1 MGRTLLRSLH
11 NKLLVLQGRFVHK
24 LKLALITGFSFI
36 ILMGGISQRHVIG
49 CQLITPSGYSEIEPN
64 MFFSPSINSNQSD
77 ELLSNINLAKSR
89 INSTFGSMIS
99 SPKVIITVTENEAVN
114 FGSNPYGVAHL
125 SVLGQC
131 IVLGPEGQ
139 NVDVIAHEYM
149 HAEVHHRVGWLNYLL
164 NVPVWFM
171 EGLAT
176 LVDFRKPYLLE
187 NIDLTRNEVN
197 SVKHQTFNHT
207 GIKHYQAA
215 RVLASDVNKSK
226 LYENLEKLKQ
236 GQNINSLFAM

>member
-1 MGRTLLRSLH
+1 
-11 NKLLVLQGRFVHK
+11 VHK
-24 LKLALITGFSFI
+24 LKLALIAGVSFI
-36 ILMGGISQRHVIG
+36 ILMGGISQRHIIE
-49 CQLITPSGYSEIEPN
+49 CQLITPSGYLEIEPN
-64 MFFSPSINSNQSD
+64 IFFSPSINSIHSD

-89 INSTFGSMIS
+89 INNTFGNMTS

-114 FGSNPYGVAHL
+114 FGSNPYGVTHL

-139 NVDVIAHEYM
+139 NIDVIAHEYM
-149 HAEVHHRVGWLNYLL
+149 HAEVHRRVGWLNYSL
-164 NVPVWFM
+164 NVPIWFM

-176 LVDFRKPYLLE
+176 LVDFRYLLE
-187 NIDLTRNEVN
+187 NIDLTQNEIDSLKN
-197 SVKHQTFNHT
+197 QTFNNLDF
-207 GIKHYQAA
+207 KHYQVA

-236 GQNINSLFAM
+236 GQNISSIFAM